1 MFSTGL
7 EVGLFIVSF
16 FPTLFSFFGQSY
28 QIDSITRLYPSVQP
42 LPGWVFGLVWAF
54 LFPFRDYGFYCV
66 ITDDVPKYELWIIFH
81 MIQSV
86 LLLLWPRIYADA
98 YAFKTSLF
106 TILAAWGIGI
116 YLFIDA
122 FMKSFHIPFWSQVT
136 LVAWLTIAAYLNY
149 RFIVYGEEIYDV
161 ALCRQKK
168 RIALDKECLREVRKE
183 CAA

>member
-28 QIDSITRLYPSVQP
+28 QIDSITRLYPSLQP
-42 LPGWVFGLVWAF
+42 LPGWVFGLVWGI

-66 ITDDVPKYELWIIFH
+66 ITDDVQKYELWIIFH
-81 MIQSV
+81 MIQSL

-98 YAFKTSLF
+98 YAFVTSF
-106 TILAAWGIGI
+106 GVILAAWGIGI

-122 FMKSFHIPFWSQVT
+122 FMKSFHIPFWSQVA

-149 RFIVYGEEIYDV
+149 RFIAYGEEIYDV
-161 ALCRQKK
+161 ALCRQQK
-168 RIALDKECLREVRKE
+168 RIALDKECLREVRKD
-183 CAA
+183 CDA